1 MPPTGPASGNS
12 AHTADAMRAVLDT
25 NVIIDLLH
33 FADPEA
39 LLLRAAIDNGS
50 LHCFSDRQC
59 LDELERV
66 AAYAQFS
73 LDGAAQEALIER
85 YRGFVS
91 FCEPAGDED
100 GDAYRL
106 PRCRDADDQKFL
118 ILALRCRADLLITRD
133 RELLRLAGRRHPAP
147 PCAIVGAAPAAALLA
162 AGTALQP
169 AGATPGET
177 PASAKT
183 RSPSRSV

>member
-39 LLLRAAIDNGS
+39 LLLRAAIDDGS
-50 LHCFSDRQC
+50 LLCFSDRQC
-59 LDELERV
+59 LNELERV
-66 AAYAQFS
+66 AAYPQFA
-73 LDGAAQEALIER
+73 LDGLAQRALLED
-85 YRGFVS
+85 YRGLVTL
-91 FCEPAGDED
+91 CEPEGVED
-100 GDAYRL
+100 GEAYRL

-133 RELLRLAGRRHPAP
+133 RELLRLAGRRRPAP
-147 PCAIVGAAPAAALLA
+147 SCAIVSAAAAAAWLSTTTDQQSASGASTDAGELA
-162 AGTALQP
+162 AG
-169 AGATPGET
+169 
-177 PASAKT
+177 
-183 RSPSRSV
+183 SRGLRR